1 LTDEKRPRR
10 SRWGR
15 DLNPEERA
23 LWDKVAETIKPLP
36 GRKKTKRAEPLAD
49 GVPAKKN
56 PPAAKPAPPAAAA
69 PIAAKPK
76 PPLAPLEPKL
86 ARTLKRGGE
95 VDARFDLHGYRQD
108 EAHSKLLWF
117 LKSQRTRGAR
127 IVLVITGKSGV
138 LNRAVPLWLAEPS
151 LRDVVIGFSQAAT
164 AHGGAGAMYVR
175 LRRDRER

>member
-1 LTDEKRPRR
+1 MTDEKRPRR
-10 SRWGR
+10 RR

-36 GRKKTKRAEPLAD
+36 GRKKTKRAEPLTD
-49 GVPAKKN
+49 GVPAKKTSL
-56 PPAAKPAPPAAAA
+56 AQTPAPPAASPVA
-69 PIAAKPK
+69 PAKAKP

-151 LRDVVIGFSQAAT
+151 LRDVVIGFSRAAT

>member
-1 LTDEKRPRR
+1 VTDKRRFR
-10 SRWGR
+10 R

-23 LWDKVAETIKPLP
+23 LWEKIAETIKPLP
-36 GRKKTKRAEPLAD
+36 GRKKPKRAEPVFEKPPGGKAS
-49 GVPAKKN
+49 PA
-56 PPAAKPAPPAAAA
+56 PKPARHAA
-69 PIAAKPK
+69 PEVPVAKPK
-76 PPLAPLEPKL
+76 APPLAPLEPKL

-151 LRDVVIGFSQAAT
+151 LRDVVIGFSQASS
-164 AHGGAGAMYVR
+164 AHGGAGALYVR
-175 LRRDRER
+175 LRRER